1 MKTLIIMRHG
11 KPVEFGEGFVDFDRP
26 LTFSGM
32 SFVRLQANKLQNLS
46 LIIDSIAYSPSKRTT
61 ETMEIISSIF
71 PDAKKSSIEKIY
83 GARAPILE
91 DIIANFPTSTQT
103 LLLIGHNPG
112 ISDLFGKY
120 TRHKPLFSPGS
131 FGLIRFEI
139 KEWTEIAYTKPHSS
153 SYHHGK

>member
-26 LTFSGM
+26 LTFSGL
-32 SFVRLQANKLQNLS
+32 SFIRLQANKLQTIS
-46 LIIDSIAYSPSKRTT
+46 PTIDSIAYSPSKRTS

-71 PDAKKSSIEKIY
+71 PYSKKNSIEKIY

-91 DIIANFPTSTQT
+91 DIIIDFPTNTQT

-112 ISDLFGKY
+112 ISDLFGNY
-120 TRHKPLFSPGS
+120 TRNKPLFSPGS
-131 FGLIRFEI
+131 FGIIRFDIEQWSEI
-139 KEWTEIAYTKPHSS
+139 TYTKPYSS

>member
-26 LTFSGM
+26 LTFSGL
-32 SFVRLQANKLQNLS
+32 SFVRLQANKLQTLS
-46 LIIDSIAYSPSKRTT
+46 PTIDSIAYSPSKRTT
-61 ETMEIISSIF
+61 ETMEIVSSVF
-71 PDAKKSSIEKIY
+71 PDSKKSSIEKIY

-91 DIIANFPTSTQT
+91 DIIIDFPTNAQT

-112 ISDLFGKY
+112 ISDLFGNY
-120 TRHKPLFSPGS
+120 TRNKPLFSPGS
-131 FGLIRFEI
+131 FGVIRFEI
-139 KEWTEIAYTKPHSS
+139 EQWSEIIHTKPHSS